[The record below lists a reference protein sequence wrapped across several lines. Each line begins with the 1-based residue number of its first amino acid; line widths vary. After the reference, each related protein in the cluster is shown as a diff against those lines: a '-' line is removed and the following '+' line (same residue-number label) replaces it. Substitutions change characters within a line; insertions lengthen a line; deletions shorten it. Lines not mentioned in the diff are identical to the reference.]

1 MAERITAINGKQLKA
16 AVAAD
21 GLMKDVNQNLA
32 VDVSDFAGTGL
43 EDDGS
48 ENLRIA
54 AAAAGAGLTGG
65 GGSAL
70 AVGAGDGI
78 DVATDSVAVDVTDF
92 IDTAYGLEEDTNNIR
107 VNIDAAYFEFS
118 VATGEV
124 GAISLKN
131 AGIPEVKLDIF
142 NAPTANYVLSW
153 DATEGKMR
161 WVEDTLPAGGMV
173 ATDVVANEIPTGF
186 INDSNVSYTLANT
199 PAAGTVIVVLNG
211 LQQEPG
217 SGLDYTL
224 SGSTVTFAAAPNTGD
239 ILLVNYVKA

>member
-1 MAERITAINGKQLKA
+1 MAERITAINGKQIKA

-131 AGIPEVKLDIF
+131 
-142 NAPTANYVLSW
+142 
-153 DATEGKMR
+153 
-161 WVEDTLPAGGMV
+161 GG
-173 ATDVVANEIPTGF
+173 DG
-186 INDSNVSYTLANT
+186 LALRKSGWT
-199 PAAGTVIVVLNG
+199 
-211 LQQEPG
+211 PG
-217 SGLDYTL
+217 SHNLSRFLHYSRRYWFTPKNGDSDQIYRIYKKVTPHGFFKKHRYTPL
-224 SGSTVTFAAAPNTGD
+224 RIKNTMVWFLITSTLLRYCSM
-239 ILLVNYVKA
+239 ILLPMYYFFIISSIYIYIFLSVIM